1 MKIVRNKIHTIK
13 ATVGE
18 ANLTITNSRD
28 AKSKKIKKRP
38 PRIIEITL
46 EVTLR
51 LSKKCL
57 SIFFIL
63 SLLKF
68 FYLWVIL
75 GYIYFIFN

>member
-1 MKIVRNKIHTIK
+1 M
-13 ATVGE
+13 GE
-18 ANLTITNSRD
+18 ANKAITNSRD
-28 AKSKKIKKRP
+28 ERNEKTKNAP
-38 PRIIEITL
+38 PRIIEIKLT
-46 EVTLR
+46 VILR
-51 LSKKCL
+51 LSKKYL